1 MISSIGTHR
10 RRLVAGSVAV
20 VVAAAVAFV
29 VAALIL
35 ACVTVFSSLILLIF
49 INIISSIRARSI
61 VHNRSS
67 NRIIVRIRS
76 RTITCFVINSK
87 MIIFL

>member
-20 VVAAAVAFV
+20 VVAAAVVFV
-29 VAALIL
+29 VVALIL
-35 ACVTVFSSLILLIF
+35 ACVTVFSS
-49 INIISSIRARSI
+49 RSI